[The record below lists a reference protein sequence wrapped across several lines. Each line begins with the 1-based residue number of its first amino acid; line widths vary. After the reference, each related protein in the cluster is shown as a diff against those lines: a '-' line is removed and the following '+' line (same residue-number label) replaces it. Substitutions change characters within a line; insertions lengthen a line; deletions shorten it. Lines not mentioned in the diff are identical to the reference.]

1 MIMPSAPNKDS
12 NCSKLPYF
20 YREGWNSREK
30 GKAGKGGPQSENIGL
45 QFAEEADGRPVTYTV
60 AKEMRAMLN
69 SLFHSL
75 LANGQAAE
83 VSNSFTH
90 EARVYI
96 HVTMANHFP
105 LLLFCEGGRW
115 KIDLMI
121 TQAYS
126 GFWTNHGHK
135 AVKKEPADVDL
146 GIMTSK
152 VVVKRERH
160 TNDAA
165 VGNADEGPNKKKARL
180 AKSTPATAPLTTAHT
195 SITPPPL
202 HARTAPTMPAV
213 VSPTRHIMLSPL
225 ALSLTLETTTLT
237 QPQTAQ
243 EITQVDTALLLLET
257 SMPTTGQTP
266 AIEAVASHSIASSS
280 VEIPAPNTP
289 APNKVHTVSSI
300 VTTMLIII
308 HRSFQSIIHCK

>member
-1 MIMPSAPNKDS
+1 MPSAPNKDS
-12 NCSKLPYF
+12 PCCKLPYF
-20 YREGWNSREK
+20 SREGWNNQEK
-30 GKAGKGGPQSENIGL
+30 GRAGKGGPQSENVGL

-83 VSNSFTH
+83 VSNSLTH

-135 AVKKEPADVDL
+135 AVKKEPANVDMDAL
-146 GIMTSK
+146 PSK

-160 TNDAA
+160 TNDTAA
-165 VGNADEGPNKKKARL
+165 SNVDEGPNKKKARL
-180 AKSTPATAPLTTAHT
+180 AKSTLATAPITIAPV
-195 SITPPPL
+195 SIITLPPL
-202 HARTAPTMPAV
+202 HAHTAPTTPAIS
-213 VSPTRHIMLSPL
+213 SPSRHIILSPL
-225 ALSLTLETTTLT
+225 ALSVTLESAILT

-243 EITQVDTALLLLET
+243 EIAQVDAALPSPQT

-266 AIEAVASHSIASSS
+266 IVEAVAGLSIALSLTTTSA
-280 VEIPAPNTP
+280 ETPAPNTP
-289 APNKVHTVSSI
+289 VPDKVYTAFSTVTI
-300 VTTMLIII
+300 ILIII
-308 HRSFQSIIHCK
+308 HRSF